1 MNTKKNSIAGYQH
14 ITHTFGPVFDADSE
28 ILILGSLPSVQS
40 RAQQFYYGHPQNR
53 FWKVLAAIYQNPVPV
68 SIEEKKAFLQKNHVA
83 LWDVIAS
90 CDIVG
95 SSDSSIKNVKEND
108 INVILKSAA
117 IKAIYLNGGK
127 AYELFIKYCKG
138 TLQNMDLLE
147 SAEPMTMAAKNIPR
161 SVQQPRIV
169 KLPSTSPANAAWSL
183 ERLIHTW
190 GAEILVAGTVQAGK
204 WNCL

>member
-1 MNTKKNSIAGYQH
+1 MKKNSTAEYQH

-53 FWKVLAAIYQNPVPV
+53 FWKVLAAVYQYPVPI
-68 SIEEKKAFLQKNHVA
+68 SIEEKKVFLQKNHVA

-95 SSDSSIKNVKEND
+95 SSDSSIKNVIEND
-108 INVILKSAA
+108 IDVILENAA

-138 TLQNMDLLE
+138 AFQKMDLLE
-147 SAEPMTMAAKNIPR
+147 SAAPMALKKILNT
-161 SVQQPRIV
+161 VQPLRIV

-190 GAEILVAGTVQAGK
+190 SAEILKNREKT
-204 WNCL
+204 L

>member
-1 MNTKKNSIAGYQH
+1 MKKNSTAEYQH
-14 ITHTFGPVFDADSE
+14 IMHTFGPVFDADSE

-53 FWKVLAAIYQNPVPV
+53 FWKVLAAVYQNPVPV

-108 INVILKSAA
+108 IDVILKSAT

-127 AYELFIKYCKG
+127 AYELFVKYCKA
-138 TLQNMDLLE
+138 TLQKMNLLE
-147 SAEPMTMAAKNIPR
+147 SAAPMASKKIFNTI
-161 SVQQPRIV
+161 QQLKIV

-190 GAEILVAGTVQAGK
+190 SAEILE
-204 WNCL
+204 NRERIL

>member
-53 FWKVLAAIYQNPVPV
+53 FWKVLAAVYQNPVPV

-117 IKAIYLNGGK
+117 IKVIYLNGGK

-147 SAEPMTMAAKNIPR
+147 SAEPMTMRSKKNTGKCSMEFGAAGTYMGCRNFSCRYCASGKMELL
-161 SVQQPRIV
+161 V
-169 KLPSTSPANAAWSL
+169 SL
-183 ERLIHTW
+183 ENR
-190 GAEILVAGTVQAGK
+190 EKIL
-204 WNCL
+204 